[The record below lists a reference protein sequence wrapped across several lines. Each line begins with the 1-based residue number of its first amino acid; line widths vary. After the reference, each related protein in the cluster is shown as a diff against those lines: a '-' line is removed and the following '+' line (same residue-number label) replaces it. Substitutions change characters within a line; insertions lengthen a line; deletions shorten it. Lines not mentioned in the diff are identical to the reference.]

1 MASEKPTSPV
11 TAAQARD
18 LVSAFECALAPLE
31 AFLDLLRGAQSYS
44 QVRCAGAGD
53 AGEIGSILLRHCKAE
68 FEATVERLAGNAPGP
83 RFPLEKDAEGG
94 AS

>member
-1 MASEKPTSPV
+1 MAVESTTLTL

-18 LVSAFECALAPLE
+18 LASAFECALAPQE
-31 AFLDLLRGAQSYS
+31 AFLDLLRGAQTYA

-68 FEATVERLAGNAPGP
+68 FEATVERLAGNAPAPAP
-83 RFPLEKDAEGG
+83 RFPLEAEGG
-94 AS
+94 AA